1 MNQNLRLIVKEKN
14 MFFRIERIEKTVNE
28 IKKLIYSESTKIDT
42 LQRKEGDY
50 RGLEAVET
58 ADTPWEAFD
67 RSHRWIGK
75 NQRSWFRAKIT
86 MPPVY
91 QGKKV
96 VLRVITG
103 REEQW
108 DAINP
113 QFLIYVN
120 GEIIQGLDMNH
131 QEITLTEDGKAGE
144 EFQVDLHGFTGMVDG
159 EIIVN
164 LDLWVLDPQIE
175 KVYYDLQVP
184 LEVAKLLEEED
195 ENRIAILNHLTEAIN
210 LLDFRKSY
218 SKLFYE
224 GLQKTENYLE
234 DEFYGEYCGKT
245 HGIAACVGHTH
256 IDVAWLWT
264 LKQTREKVA
273 RSFSTVL
280 RLMEEY
286 PEYIFNASQPQ
297 LYEFLKEDQPD
308 LYQKVKEKIKSR
320 VWEAEGSMWLEAD
333 CNLVSGESLVRQIL
347 HGKRFFKEEFGVD
360 SKILWLPDVFG
371 YSAALPQILKLC
383 NIDYFMTTKISWN
396 EYNKMPYDT
405 FMWQGI
411 DGTEILSYF
420 ITTIDYETAKS
431 GAARTI
437 YEGQINPSHIKGAW
451 RRYQQKGINEVVL
464 VSFGHGDGGG
474 GATRKMLENAR
485 RLQKGIPGC
494 PKLEMTN
501 GLDFF
506 KRLEKRVKDN
516 KHLPKWVSELYL
528 EYHRGTYTTMGRSK
542 RYNRKAEFLYH
553 DLELLAVI
561 NDVVTGKHEYPKEAL
576 RKGWKVILLNQF
588 HDIIPGTSIEEV
600 YQESYAQYEELFE
613 EGKTTPNKLLDVIV
627 SKIKNEVL
635 SVVAMNTLGH
645 KRDDLVYVNLEELS
659 EHIYA
664 VLYEGEKYPLQM
676 IEEGKGIFY
685 GKNMPGSGYRTYE
698 LVEEEGKR
706 ENQLIVKKDH
716 LENSFFVIKLNEK
729 GQITSIYDKKAQR
742 EILQSEKR
750 ANVFQAFEDKPHK
763 WDAWDINIYYQEKMW
778 EIDELEEI
786 EVVAVGPVRGSLKVR
801 YRYMDSVILQYI
813 HIYQDLDRIDFETE
827 IDWKETHTLLKVA
840 FPVDVYTTKATYD
853 IQYGNVERATHW
865 NTSWDVAR
873 FEVCAHKWADLS
885 EEGYGVSLLNDC
897 KYGYDIKDSVMRLS
911 LLKSSTWPHP
921 TADKEKHLFIYALYP
936 HTGNVKQGNTIEM
949 GYQLN
954 VPSIGKLT
962 PPQEGNLPEA
972 FSLVEL
978 DQRNVFIESIKEA
991 EDDDAMIFRLYEA
1004 MQKRCFVTMKLNL
1017 NVEKAFLCNLLEEN
1031 IEEVQLH
1038 NHELTFEIK
1047 PYEIKTFK
1055 VYRS

>member
-1 MNQNLRLIVKEKN
+1 
-14 MFFRIERIEKTVNE
+14 MFFRIERIEKTAKE
-28 IKKLIYSESTKIDT
+28 LKKLIYSDATKLDA
-42 LQRKEGDY
+42 LQRKAGDY
-50 RGLEAVET
+50 RGIEEVES
-58 ADTPWEAFD
+58 AEIPWESFGRSD
-67 RSHRWIGK
+67 RWTGK
-75 NQRSWFRAKIT
+75 NQRSWFRAKFAL
-86 MPPVY
+86 PQQY
-91 QGKKV
+91 KSKKV
-96 VLRVITG
+96 MLRVVTG

-120 GEIIQGLDMNH
+120 GEIVQGLDTNH
-131 QEITLTEDGKAGE
+131 QEIMLAEVGEPGE
-144 EFQVDLHGFTGMVDG
+144 EFQVDLHGFTGMVEG

-164 LDLWVLDPQIE
+164 LDLWVLDAQIE

-210 LLDFRKSY
+210 LLDFRKPY
-218 SKLFYE
+218 SKHFYE
-224 GLQKTENYLE
+224 ALERTGEYLE
-234 DEFYGEYCGKT
+234 NKFYGEYCGET

-308 LYQKVKEKIKSR
+308 LYRKVKDKIKDG
-320 VWEAEGSMWLEAD
+320 VWEAEGGMWLEAD
-333 CNLVSGESLVRQIL
+333 CNLASGESLVRQL
-347 HGKRFFKEEFGVD
+347 LYGKRFFKEEFGVD
-360 SKILWLPDVFG
+360 NKILWLPDVFG
-371 YSAALPQILKLC
+371 YSAALPQILKQC

-437 YEGQINPSHIKGAW
+437 YEGQINPSQVKGAW
-451 RRYQQKGINEVVL
+451 RRYQQKSINDEVL
-464 VSFGHGDGGG
+464 ISFGHGDGGG
-474 GATRKMLENAR
+474 GATRMMLENAR
-485 RLQKGIPGC
+485 RLQKSIPGC
-494 PKLEMTN
+494 PKVKMTN

-516 KHLPKWVSELYL
+516 KQLPKWVGELYL
-528 EYHRGTYTTMGRSK
+528 EYHRGTYTTMGRNK

-553 DLELLAVI
+553 DLEMLSVI
-561 NDVVTGKHEYPKEAL
+561 NDVMAEKHEYPKEAL
-576 RKGWKVILLNQF
+576 RNGWKVILLNQF

-600 YQESYAQYEELFE
+600 YQESHAQYEKLLE
-613 EGKTTPNKLLDVIV
+613 EGKTTHNKLLQSIAG
-627 SKIKNEVL
+627 KIKNDGM
-635 SVVAMNTLGH
+635 SIVAINTLGQV
-645 KRDDLVYVNLEELS
+645 RNDLVYVDLEGLS
-659 EHIYA
+659 DQEYA
-664 VLYEGEKYPLQM
+664 VLYEGEKHIIQRLAA
-676 IEEGKGIFY
+676 GKGIFY
-685 GKNMPGSGYRTYE
+685 GRNMPGSGYRTYKLIE
-698 LVEEEGKR
+698 SEGR
-706 ENQLIVKKDH
+706 SENQIIVKKDH
-716 LENSFFVIKLNEK
+716 IENSFFVIKLNEK
-729 GQITSIYDKKAQR
+729 GHIISIYDKKEQR
-742 EILQSEKR
+742 EILQAGKR
-750 ANVFQAFEDKPHK
+750 GNVFQAFEDKPHK

-778 EIDELEEI
+778 EIDELIEV
-786 EVVAVGPVRGSLKVR
+786 EVVAEGPVRGTLKVS
-801 YRYMDSVILQYI
+801 YRYMDSVIVQYI
-813 HIYQDLDRIDFETE
+813 HIYQELDRIDFETE

-840 FPVDVYTTKATYD
+840 FPVDVYTNKATYD
-853 IQYGNVERATHW
+853 IQYGNVERSTHW

-873 FEVCAHKWADLS
+873 FEVCGHKWADLS

-897 KYGYDIKDSVMRLS
+897 KYGYDIKDGVMRLS
-911 LLKSSTWPHP
+911 LLKASTWPHP
-921 TADKEKHLFIYALYP
+921 SADKEKHLFTYALYP
-936 HTGNVKQGNTIEM
+936 HRGNVKQGNTIEM

-954 VPSIGKLT
+954 VPAIGKYI

-972 FSLVEL
+972 FSLVEV
-978 DQRNVFIESIKEA
+978 DQGNVVIETIKEA
-991 EDDDAMIFRLYEA
+991 EEDQAIILRLYEA
-1004 MQKRCFVTMKLNL
+1004 MHQRCKVAMKLSM
-1017 NVEKAFLCNLLEEN
+1017 NVEKVFLCNLLEEN
-1031 IEEVQLH
+1031 LDELQLH
-1038 NHELTFEIK
+1038 EHMLEFEMK

-1055 VYRS
+1055 VYRSK

>member
-1 MNQNLRLIVKEKN
+1 
-14 MFFRIERIEKTVNE
+14 MFFRIERIEKSVNE
-28 IKKLIYSESTKIDT
+28 IKKLIYSEKAEIET
-42 LQRKEGDY
+42 LQRKAGDY
-50 RGLEAVET
+50 PGFEAVEE
-58 ADTPWEAFD
+58 ADTPWESFD
-67 RSHRWIGK
+67 RSDRLIGK

-86 MPPVY
+86 IPKVY

-96 VLRVITG
+96 VLRIVTG

-113 QFLIYVN
+113 QFLIYIN

-131 QEITLTEDGKAGE
+131 QEITLTEAGRDGE
-144 EFQVDLHGFTGMVDG
+144 EFQVDLHGFSGMVEG

-164 LDLWVLDPQIE
+164 LDLWVLDPLIE

-195 ENRIAILNHLTEAIN
+195 ENRISIEGHLTEAIN
-210 LLDFRKSY
+210 LLDFRKPF

-224 GLQKTENYLE
+224 ALQKAEKYLE
-234 DEFYGEYCGKT
+234 YKFYGEYCGRT

-280 RLMEEY
+280 QLMDEY

-308 LYQKVKEKIKSR
+308 LYQKVKAKIKDG

-333 CNLVSGESLVRQIL
+333 CNLASGESLVRQII

-360 SKILWLPDVFG
+360 NKILWLPDVFG

-451 RRYQQKGINEVVL
+451 RRYQQKSINDEVL

-474 GATRKMLENAR
+474 GATKKMLENAR

-494 PKLEMTN
+494 PKVEMTN
-501 GLDFF
+501 GIDFF

-553 DLELLAVI
+553 DLEMLAVV
-561 NDVVTGKHEYPKEAL
+561 NDVVTGTHEYPKEAL
-576 RKGWKVILLNQF
+576 RKGWRVILLNQF

-600 YQESYAQYEELFE
+600 YQESYAQYEELLK
-613 EGKTTPNKLLDVIV
+613 EGKITQIKLLDGVAG
-627 SKIKNEVL
+627 KIKSEGL
-635 SVVAMNTLGH
+635 SAVAMNTLSH
-645 KRDDLVYVNLEELS
+645 NRNDLVYIDLGELPDLS
-659 EHIYA
+659 YA
-664 VLYEGEKYPLQM
+664 VLYEGEKYPLQRVG
-676 IEEGKGIFY
+676 EGKGVFY
-685 GKNMPGSGYRTYE
+685 GKNMPGSGYRAYT
-698 LVEEEGKR
+698 LVEEVANR

-716 LENSFFVIKLNEK
+716 LENPFFVIKLKEN
-729 GQITSIYDKKAQR
+729 GHITSIYDKKAQR
-742 EILQSEKR
+742 EILHAEKP

-778 EIDELEEI
+778 EIHELEEV
-786 EVVAVGPVRGSLKVR
+786 EVEAVGPVRGTLKIK
-801 YRYMDSVILQYI
+801 YKYMDSVILQYI

-840 FPVDVYTTKATYD
+840 FPMDICTNKATYD
-853 IQYGNVERATHW
+853 IQYGNVERPTHW
-865 NTSWDVAR
+865 NTSWDIAR
-873 FEVCAHKWADLS
+873 FEVCGHKWADLS

-897 KYGYDIKDSVMRLS
+897 KYGYDIKDGVMRLS

-921 TADKEKHLFIYALYP
+921 RADKEKHLFTYALYP
-936 HTGNVKQGNTIEM
+936 HIGNVLQGNTIEM

-954 VPSIGKLT
+954 VPVIGKLIH
-962 PPQEGNLPEA
+962 PQKGSLPEA
-972 FSLVEL
+972 FGLVEL

-991 EDDDAMIFRLYEA
+991 EDDDAMILRLYEA
-1004 MQKRCFVTMKLNL
+1004 KQKRCFVAMKLNL
-1017 NVEKAFLCNLLEEN
+1017 DVENVFLCNLLEEN
-1031 IEEVQLH
+1031 IEKVELH
-1038 NHELTFEIK
+1038 NNVLTFEIK
-1047 PYEIKTFK
+1047 SYEIKTFK
-1055 VYRS
+1055 VYRRKSELNHK

>member
-1 MNQNLRLIVKEKN
+1 

-28 IKKLIYSESTKIDT
+28 LKKLIYSGATKLDM

-50 RGLEAVET
+50 RGIEAVDA
-58 ADTPWEAFD
+58 ADIPWEAFGRSD
-67 RSHRWIGK
+67 RWVGK
-75 NQRSWFRAKIT
+75 DQRSWFRAEFAL
-86 MPPVY
+86 PRVY

-96 VLRVITG
+96 ILRVVTG

-120 GEIIQGLDMNH
+120 GELIQGLDTNH
-131 QEITLTEDGKAGE
+131 QEITLTEAGKAGE
-144 EFQVDLHGFTGMVDG
+144 RFRVDLHGFTGMVEG

-195 ENRIAILNHLTEAIN
+195 EDRIAVLNHLTEAIN
-210 LLDFRKSY
+210 LLDFRKPY
-218 SKLFYE
+218 SELFYTA
-224 GLQKTENYLE
+224 LQNTERYLK
-234 DEFYGEYCGKT
+234 DKFYGEYCGNT

-280 RLMEEY
+280 QLMEEY

-297 LYEFLKEDQPD
+297 LYEFLKEDHPE
-308 LYQKVKEKIKSR
+308 LYQKVKDKVKNG

-333 CNLVSGESLVRQIL
+333 CNLASGESLVRQVL
-347 HGKRFFKEEFGVD
+347 HGKRFFREEFGVD
-360 SKILWLPDVFG
+360 NKILWLPDVFG
-371 YSAALPQILKLC
+371 YSAALPQILKQC
-383 NIDYFMTTKISWN
+383 GIDYFMTTKISWN
-396 EYNKMPYDT
+396 EYNKLPYDT

-451 RRYQQKGINEVVL
+451 RRYQQKEINDEVL

-485 RLQKGIPGC
+485 RLSKAIPGC
-494 PKLEMTN
+494 PKVEMSN
-501 GLDFF
+501 AVDFF
-506 KRLEKRVKDN
+506 RRLEQRVKGD
-516 KHLPKWVSELYL
+516 KHLPKWVGELYL
-528 EYHRGTYTTMGRSK
+528 EYHRGTYTTMARNK

-553 DLELLAVI
+553 DLELLAVV
-561 NDVVTGKHEYPKEAL
+561 NDVVSGKHEYPKEDFN
-576 RKGWKVILLNQF
+576 KGWKVILLNQF
-588 HDIIPGTSIEEV
+588 HDIIPGSSIEEV
-600 YQESYAQYEELFE
+600 YQQSKAQYEKLLE
-613 EGKTTPNKLLDVIV
+613 EGKATHNELLDGIAG
-627 SKIKNEVL
+627 KIKNERL
-635 SVVAMNTLGH
+635 SVVAMNTLGY
-645 KRDDLVYVNLEELS
+645 KRNDLIYVELEGLS
-659 EHIYA
+659 GHDYSVI
-664 VLYEGEKYPLQM
+664 YEGEKYPLQR
-676 IEEGKGIFY
+676 IEAGKGIFY
-685 GKNMPGSGYRTYE
+685 GKNLPGSGYRTYALIE
-698 LVEEEGKR
+698 NEGKTESR
-706 ENQLIVKKDH
+706 LIVEKDH
-716 LENSFFVIKLNEK
+716 LENPFFVIRLDEE
-729 GQITSIYDKKAQR
+729 GHITSIYDKKARR
-742 EILQSEKR
+742 EILQAGKS

-778 EIDELEEI
+778 EVDGLEVI
-786 EVVAVGPVRGSLKVR
+786 EVVAAGPVRGTLKIK

-813 HIYQDLDRIDFETE
+813 HIYQDIDRIDFETE
-827 IDWKETHTLLKVA
+827 IDWKETHTLLKIA
-840 FPVDVYTTKATYD
+840 FPVDVYTSKATYD
-853 IQYGNVERATHW
+853 IQYGNVERPTHW

-873 FEVCAHKWADLS
+873 FEVCGHKWADLS

-897 KYGYDIKDSVMRLS
+897 KYGYDIKDGVMRLS
-911 LLKSSTWPHP
+911 LLKSSTWPNP
-921 TADKEKHLFIYALYP
+921 VADKEKHLFTYALYP

-954 VPSIGKLT
+954 VPAAGKLI
-962 PPQEGNLPEA
+962 PAQEGILPET
-972 FSLVEL
+972 FGLVEL
-978 DQRNVFIESIKEA
+978 DRRNVFIESIKEA
-991 EDDDAMIFRLYEA
+991 EDDDAMILRLYEA
-1004 MQKRCFVTMKLNL
+1004 MHQRGKVNMKLNV
-1017 NVEKAFLCNLLEEN
+1017 NAEKVFLCNLLEEN
-1031 IEEVQLH
+1031 LEEVQLKDSL
-1038 NHELTFEIK
+1038 LTFEIK

-1055 VYRS
+1055 VYRSK